1 MRSPTSKFSLPFSSL
16 SFANHIVC
24 ITSYGLDPTPIPG
37 ITAKAGGKLK
47 RLRGKRSGNNYAES
61 EDEEDDEDKEE
72 DEDNDDEVDEVK
84 EKPKSGPEPVLRRG
98 TRSRPATKK
107 R

>member
-1 MRSPTSKFSLPFSSL
+1 M
-16 SFANHIVC
+16 C

-47 RLRGKRSGNNYAES
+47 RPRGKRSGNNYAES
-61 EDEEDDEDKEE
+61 ESEEEDEDKEE
-72 DEDNDDEVDEVK
+72 DGDNDDEVDEVK
-84 EKPKSGPEPVLRRG
+84 EKAKSEPEPVLRRG